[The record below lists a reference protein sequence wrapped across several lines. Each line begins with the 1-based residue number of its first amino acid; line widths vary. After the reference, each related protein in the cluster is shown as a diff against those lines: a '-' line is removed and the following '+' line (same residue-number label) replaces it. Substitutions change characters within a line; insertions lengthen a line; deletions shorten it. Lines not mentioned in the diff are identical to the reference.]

1 MATKRLPRR
10 IPTRLC
16 QVPGLAAPLEVPQ
29 YILRVD
35 TGKDEKSG
43 THGWQVRYEKPYIF
57 VPDTKDGRRRS
68 PKLSLVEARMILAQM
83 YEPPHVRRLSARI
96 GRERTGRP
104 VYSAAEIVRAR

>member
-1 MATKRLPRR
+1 MSTKRLPRR

-16 QVPGLAAPLEVPQ
+16 DVPGLAEPIEVPQ
-29 YILRVD
+29 YIHRID
-35 TGKDEKSG
+35 TGKDESSG

-57 VPDTKDGRRRS
+57 VSDTKDGRRRS

-104 VYSAAEIVRAR
+104 VYSAAEIAQAG